1 MRRSKA
7 VLLPVLAA
15 FVSLSLHAP
24 ASAQTPD
31 AVPEPGYLRLI
42 DRLDR
47 PDDGY
52 CLDVLGANGTYRID
66 MPLTAHNCKPG
77 RAPDGLISLRAD
89 GTLYFPAFDQCVTVM
104 GVNRTALDGTA
115 LMLKPCGV
123 TKAFLR
129 AGEFQTFDLQEDGR
143 LVLAGTDLCVTV
155 GTRSAAT
162 FSSEH
167 AWRALFM
174 GVCEEVPGER
184 VRWET
189 AFP

>member
-1 MRRSKA
+1 MRRSRTF
-7 VLLPVLAA
+7 LPPVLAA
-15 FVSLSLHAP
+15 AFAFSWHTA
-24 ASAQTPD
+24 AFAQAAD
-31 AVPEPGYLRLI
+31 AMPEPGYLRLI

-77 RAPDGLISLRAD
+77 QAPDGLISLRAD

-129 AGEFQTFDLQEDGR
+129 AGEFQTFELQEDGR
-143 LVLAGTDLCVTV
+143 LVLSGTDLCVTV

-174 GVCEEVPGER
+174 GVCEDVPGER
-184 VRWET
+184 VNWET
-189 AFP
+189 VAP

>member
-1 MRRSKA
+1 MRRSRTF
-7 VLLPVLAA
+7 LLPVLAA
-15 FVSLSLHAP
+15 AFTFSWHTATF
-24 ASAQTPD
+24 AQAAD
-31 AVPEPGYLRLI
+31 AMPEPGYLRLI

-77 RAPDGLISLRAD
+77 QAPDGLISLRAD

-129 AGEFQTFDLQEDGR
+129 AGEFQTFELQEDGR
-143 LVLAGTDLCVTV
+143 LVLSGTDLCVAV
-155 GTRSAAT
+155 GSRSAAT

-174 GVCEEVPGER
+174 GVCEDVPGER
-184 VRWET
+184 VNWET
-189 AFP
+189 VAP